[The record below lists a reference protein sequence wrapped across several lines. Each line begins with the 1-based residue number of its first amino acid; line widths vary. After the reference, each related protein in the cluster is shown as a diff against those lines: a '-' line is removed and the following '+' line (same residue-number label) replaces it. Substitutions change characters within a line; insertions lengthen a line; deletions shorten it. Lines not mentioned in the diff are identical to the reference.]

1 MKNSKRLLLLCLLSG
16 LGMSVV
22 GCKRKG
28 DGAGES
34 GLLKVVATTTM
45 VGDMVKIVGGDV
57 IELKGLMRPGVDP
70 HLYEPVPSDGIAL
83 KEADVVFYSGLFLEG
98 QMHGRLEGL
107 GEKSHA
113 VTSALKES
121 QLLKPG
127 KAGGHPDP
135 HVWGDVALWEQCVT
149 VVVDGLSKA
158 SPENAETFRLN
169 GETYRSMLADLHQW
183 ALARAA
189 EVPKEKRVLITSHDA
204 FSYFGRAYGFDV
216 IGLQGISTIS
226 EVGSADRVKM
236 VDLIKERGI
245 KAIFV
250 ESSVSPT
257 AIKSISAD
265 SGVDVGGELFSDA
278 LGAPGKM
285 ESLGGQTYDV
295 GTYVGMIKHNMNTA
309 VEALK

>member
-1 MKNSKRLLLLCLLSG
+1 MKTSKRLMLLCLLSG

-28 DGAGES
+28 GVES

-45 VGDMVKIVGGDV
+45 VADMVKAVGGDA
-57 IELKGLMRPGVDP
+57 IKLKGLMRPGVDP

-98 QMHGRLEGL
+98 QMHDRLKGL
-107 GEKSHA
+107 GEKSHS
-113 VTSALKES
+113 VTSAIDES
-121 QLLKPG
+121 NLLKPG
-127 KAGGHPDP
+127 NAGGHPDP
-135 HVWGDVALWEQCVT
+135 HVWGDVALWEQCVA
-149 VVVDGLSKA
+149 VVVNGLSKA
-158 SPENAETFRLN
+158 SPENTEKFRLN
-169 GETYRSMLADLHQW
+169 GETYKANLADLHQW
-183 ALARAA
+183 ARARAD
-189 EVPKEKRVLITSHDA
+189 EVPKEKRILVTSHDA

-250 ESSVSPT
+250 ESSVSPA

-265 SGVDVGGELFSDA
+265 SGAEVGGELFSDA
-278 LGAPGKM
+278 LGTPGKM
-285 ESLGGQTYDV
+285 ESLGGETYDV